1 MLYVNLN
8 IQRFASGTIPL
19 SIYTGSYNV
28 TFQGKL
34 EWYSNSNG
42 SAANSSELTVNL
54 YARKQNSSSATT
66 GKSWSG
72 SIIAT
77 DTTTGAS
84 YGANIDQ
91 SVSRSIKNDWVL
103 LATLTATIPHN
114 ADGTKSIELY
124 GSVTGPS
131 GTSLSSATSNGS
143 AVVSL
148 DTIPRKTSIGNHSG
162 TIGSAMN
169 ISFSP
174 ASSTFLHTLKY
185 SFGSTSERI
194 VTQVSST
201 SFSWT
206 PPTDLYAQIPNGT
219 YGTGTF
225 TLYTYDA
232 NGNLIGE
239 SSSVLTLYANQS
251 NCTPVATGTNS
262 LVDINSTTKAL
273 TGNENILVKGYSTGK
288 VTFNAQI
295 KNYASIR
302 SLTLNGNSI
311 NYSSSVSGGTTTISA
326 SVQINNISS
335 QSVTLVLTDSRG
347 YSLTKTISASDLKN
361 YVTLTI
367 NADFKRVTPTGG
379 HVKLVANGNYYN
391 GSFGSVANTLTLSW
405 AVRLKGS
412 GSYTTGSTSIT
423 PTISGNSYSINVE
436 ITNPLQD
443 DGLFDYLKEY
453 DFIIYYKDKLIDTN
467 VTDNITKG
475 QGDLEIYNG
484 AILMAGTVLFYDDE
498 KFTQNS
504 DGSFSKV

>member
-42 SAANSSELTVNL
+42 SAANSSELTANL

-143 AVVSL
+143 AVVPL

-174 ASSTFLHTLKY
+174 ASSSFKHTLKY
-185 SFGSTSERI
+185 SFGSASERI

-201 SFSWT
+201 SFNWT

-361 YVTLTI
+361 YVSLTI

-412 GSYTTGSTSIT
+412 GSFTTGTTSIA

-504 DGSFSKV
+504 DGSFSKI

>member
-1 MLYVNLN
+1 MLYVKLN
-8 IQRFASGTIPL
+8 IQRFATNLVTHSLTEV
-19 SIYTGSYNV
+19 SYD
-28 TFQGKL
+28 
-34 EWYSNSNG
+34 
-42 SAANSSELTVNL
+42 
-54 YARKQNSSSATT
+54 
-66 GKSWSG
+66 
-72 SIIAT
+72 IAT
-77 DTTTGAS
+77 NTSQVRYLVQLTTTGAS
-84 YGANIDQ
+84 YNSNNITTTYYIDGVKYT
-91 SVSRSIKNDWVL
+91 STHKLPKTS
-103 LATLTATIPHN
+103 TTTIIDKTVTITHN
-114 ADGTKSIELY
+114 ADGKRSTTASFSCPTGISAGTITGSKEL
-124 GSVTGPS
+124 TL
-131 GTSLSSATSNGS
+131 T
-143 AVVSL
+143 
-148 DTIPRKTSIGNHSG
+148 TIPRKTSIGNHSG

-174 ASSTFLHTLKY
+174 ASSSFKHTLKY
-185 SFGSTSERI
+185 SFGSASERI

-201 SFSWT
+201 SFNWT

-326 SVQINNISS
+326 SVQINKISS

-361 YVTLTI
+361 YVSLTI

-412 GSYTTGSTSIT
+412 GSFTTGTTSIT

-453 DFIIYYKDKLIDTN
+453 DFIIYYKDKLIDTY